1 MRPLRLTLQAFGP
14 YKEKM
19 VVDFTQLGGLFLISG
34 PTGGGKTSL
43 LDGICF
49 ALYGASTGGQRTFS
63 QMRCDNAPQ
72 ELPTLVE
79 LEFALQGK
87 TYRFRRELEL
97 TVNRKGELREVLSN
111 ECWELTEEGP
121 NLLASGS
128 TLSVR
133 EKAEELLH
141 LKREQFAQVIVLPQG
156 DFQRLLKAS
165 SVEKTEILKT
175 LFPVGLWDKLSERF
189 RTRANQLEAQGRD
202 HRQKRASL
210 LEQAGVP
217 DTQALETV
225 VAELKEKK
233 QALTQEVTAAE
244 ETLKQQREL
253 FQAARN
259 YQRLETART
268 QAQEA
273 FHKAQ
278 TAHEEQ
284 ESSANE
290 ILDLRKRLQEL
301 QKTGQTLAA
310 EKVTLNQQ
318 RGLLANAD
326 AAWAEAQRQ
335 QTAADSLRQQLA
347 QLQAAS
353 QTLEE
358 KQQSAKATLK
368 SAEQALAALPGLQ
381 QTRKQLEDFGEIWR
395 DHTSLKERLHRGQ
408 LQQKAAEQELQEKS
422 ILLESLGTALEEQE
436 HLRQQHAALDL
447 ASTLQ
452 EGKPCPVCGS
462 LHHPTPA
469 RKQELYDPRKLA
481 RLRAQLDQAQKSHT
495 ASSRN
500 LAAIQATVA
509 QLEEDLRQK
518 GQQGKELNKLLGIVN
533 REDLQTRMAAARQEE
548 ATAARE
554 AEKYA
559 PGQKALERLEAE
571 KQSNSAQQNAVQ
583 VKITQLETAIQ
594 QKQEQAREAQQK
606 CDGLDA
612 GAVEAALR
620 KNQELSLENDRQSK
634 ALSVEIQARE
644 DARTQA
650 ATRLKLTREAW
661 EQADQAWRAC
671 PTPWEEPP
679 ELPALEEIIRQLEEE
694 SPKLRQELGKIES
707 TLASRQEA
715 LKTVQN
721 LDGKIGTLDAQ
732 YQRIEGLSQCLNGSK
747 EAKIP
752 ITTYVLGVMLE
763 EVLVSANQVFGN
775 LSQGRYA
782 LQHQKAVRGGNA
794 KKGLE
799 IEVLDSFSNQARA
812 VETLSGGELFL
823 ASLSLAIGLSDVV
836 QKSSGAV
843 QLDSLFIDEGFGSLD
858 KETVDTAMQALIHL
872 QTSGRLIGIISHVA
886 ELKERI
892 PQQITI
898 TRDQDGFSHA
908 AVRD

>member
-19 VVDFTQLGGLFLISG
+19 TVDFTRLGGLFLISG

-63 QMRCDNAPQ
+63 QMRCDNAPKS
-72 ELPTLVE
+72 LPTVVE

-87 TYRFRRELEL
+87 SYRFRRELEL
-97 TVNRKGELREVLSN
+97 NVNRKGELREVLTN
-111 ECWELTEEGP
+111 ECWELAEDGP
-121 NLLASGS
+121 SLLASGS
-128 TLSVR
+128 SLAVR
-133 EKAEELLH
+133 EKAEELLR

-156 DFQRLLKAS
+156 DFQRLLKAN

-202 HRQKRASL
+202 HRQKRGSL
-210 LEQAGVP
+210 LEQAGIS
-217 DTQALETV
+217 DTPELEAAA
-225 VAELKEKK
+225 AELKEKK
-233 QALTQEVTAAE
+233 QRLSQEAKASE

-273 FHKAQ
+273 FQKAQ
-278 TAHEEQ
+278 AAHEKQ
-284 ESSANE
+284 ESSAHE
-290 ILDLRKRLQEL
+290 ILHLRERLQEL
-301 QKTGQTLAA
+301 QKSAQTLAA

-318 RGLLANAD
+318 KGLLANAD

-335 QTAADSLRQQLA
+335 QKAADSLRQQLT
-347 QLQAAS
+347 QLQTAA

-358 KQQSAKATLK
+358 MQQQAKAALK
-368 SAEQALAALPGLQ
+368 GAEQALAALPGLQ
-381 QTRKQLEDFGEIWR
+381 QARKQLEDFGEIWR
-395 DHTSLKERLHRGQ
+395 DYAALKERLHKGT
-408 LQQKAAEQELQEKS
+408 LQQKAAGQELQEKG
-422 ILLESLGTALEEQE
+422 ILLESLKAALDEQE
-436 HLRQQHAALDL
+436 RLRQQHAALDL

-462 LHHPTPA
+462 LHHPAPT
-469 RKQELYDPRKLA
+469 RKQELYNPQKLSK
-481 RLRAQLDQAQKSHT
+481 LRAQLDQAQKSHT
-495 ASSRN
+495 ASARN

-509 QLEEDLRQK
+509 QLEEELRQK
-518 GQQGKELNKLLGIVN
+518 GQQGKEKNKLLGIVN
-533 REDLQTRMAAARQEE
+533 REDLQTRTAAARQEE
-548 ATAARE
+548 ASAAKK
-554 AEKYA
+554 AERYA
-559 PGQKALERLEAE
+559 PGQKALERLEGE

-583 VKITQLETAIQ
+583 VRITQLETGVQ
-594 QKQEQAREAQQK
+594 QKQEQAQVAQQK

-620 KNQELSLENDRQSK
+620 KNQELSLENDRHSK
-634 ALSVEIQARE
+634 ALSGEIQARE

-650 ATRLKLTREAW
+650 ATRLKLTGEAW
-661 EQADQAWRAC
+661 EQAEQAWRSC

-679 ELPALEEIIRQLEEE
+679 ELPALEETIRRLEEE
-694 SPKLRQELGKIES
+694 SPKLRQELGKAES

-715 LKTVQN
+715 LRVVQD
-721 LDGKIGTLDAQ
+721 LDGKLKDLDAQ
-732 YQRIEGLSQCLNGSK
+732 YQRLEGLSQCLNGSK
-747 EAKIP
+747 EVKIP

-763 EVLVSANQVFGN
+763 EVLVSANQVFGS

-858 KETVDTAMQALIHL
+858 KETMDTAMQALIHL